1 MKKPSKRK
9 YYQDEDF
16 LKKVGENIR
25 RIRLEKGMTQ
35 MELAYACNDIDYSQI
50 NRMERGKVNF
60 SVSYL
65 SLLAQALETT
75 PDVFVIQIKEK

>member
-1 MKKPSKRK
+1 VKKRRRK
-9 YYQDEDF
+9 YYADEAF
-16 LKKVGENIR
+16 LKNIGENIR

-35 MELAYACNDIDYSQI
+35 MELAFACNEIDYSQI

-65 SLLAQALETT
+65 SLIARALEIS
-75 PDVFVIQIKEK
+75 PADLLAMISS